1 MAHAELKALDSTDPE
16 TGYDLEDFVP
26 ANAERFGIEVTAHIG
41 LRGGRGADLFSIIV
55 CTPQWLSEQSF
66 EKGFLWGAHYLFVT
80 RWDLSVVR
88 RAITDM
94 CRHTEGPDWAAIAT
108 KLSRY
113 GYWEFEDY
121 RESI

>member
-1 MAHAELKALDSTDPE
+1 MPYAELKALDSTDPE
-16 TGYDLEDFVP
+16 TGYDLEAYVP
-26 ANAERFGIEVTAHIG
+26 ANAESFGIEVTAHIG
-41 LRGGRGADLFSIIV
+41 LRGSEGADNFSIIV

-66 EKGFLWGAHYLFVT
+66 EKGFRWGAHYLFVT
-80 RWDLSVVR
+80 RWDLRVVR

-121 RESI
+121 RESM